1 MDRKATERVNA
12 GGKDIAGVED
22 GPDSAGMHNPG
33 NCTRAMGILPPPK
46 YPRVVKQPPKN

>member
-12 GGKDIAGVED
+12 GGKDTAGVED
-22 GPDSAGMHNPG
+22 MHNPG